1 MENLRKELENLK
13 KDHGETIIKVNN
25 NKEQIDLILK
35 RLNDIISGYKKGDEK
50 LQKEIDDLN
59 KKLSQINSQID
70 LLLKMPRTTG
80 DGKMD
85 LSALN
90 ELMKKIIDL
99 ENEYREFVEKVN
111 IDEIYRQLKYLN
123 DNKADKKD
131 LNDIKSKLN
140 DLDEKYEQHQ
150 LEIDEI
156 KKRLDNIFSQILNRK
171 ESNDEQPQ
179 ININFSEYVSKIEFE
194 KHKNE
199 NNIEFKKIWEEIERL
214 KGLINKLLNILKDK
228 ANLTDLEDLKNFLLG
243 KLDEFAIACNKKFAD
258 KNETTNNFKYLEDQ
272 IKKILEMLSKK
283 DSSNN
288 EADNWLLAKKP
299 INGYSCA
306 ACESYIGDLRDD
318 AYKFIPWN
326 KMPLRDPGDNL
337 YRKGNGFSKMLQ
349 MLNFDNNGN
358 ISLNP
363 NLFDEATINSN
374 ESRTPS
380 AFPCS
385 GNNNLINSNNKVPL
399 KNRVKSANP
408 KIKIKE
414 NKFNTYRKE
423 PNIEITKPKNDL
435 FPDIYDGAGIKDDRP
450 KITKVFRKTMSKH
463 GSNKD
468 NGGMS

>member
-194 KHKNE
+194 K
-199 NNIEFKKIWEEIERL
+199 I
-214 KGLINKLLNILKDK
+214 
-228 ANLTDLEDLKNFLLG
+228 
-243 KLDEFAIACNKKFAD
+243 
-258 KNETTNNFKYLEDQ
+258 
-272 IKKILEMLSKK
+272 
-283 DSSNN
+283 
-288 EADNWLLAKKP
+288 
-299 INGYSCA
+299 
-306 ACESYIGDLRDD
+306 
-318 AYKFIPWN
+318 
-326 KMPLRDPGDNL
+326 
-337 YRKGNGFSKMLQ
+337 
-349 MLNFDNNGN
+349 
-358 ISLNP
+358 
-363 NLFDEATINSN
+363 
-374 ESRTPS
+374 
-380 AFPCS
+380 
-385 GNNNLINSNNKVPL
+385 
-399 KNRVKSANP
+399 
-408 KIKIKE
+408 
-414 NKFNTYRKE
+414 
-423 PNIEITKPKNDL
+423 
-435 FPDIYDGAGIKDDRP
+435 
-450 KITKVFRKTMSKH
+450 
-463 GSNKD
+463 
-468 NGGMS
+468 